1 MANKNN
7 KNLPK
12 ILHEKENIIQKLESL
27 IQTSQIIT
35 SSLKRKKVIK
45 SVIKLACD
53 MLQSETASVLLIDEA
68 TNELVFDFSTDLNAN
83 QQQKIRVPIG
93 KGISGFVAQTGQ
105 SVNIKDVSKDSRWY
119 ADVDQKSGFETHSL
133 LCVPLK
139 FQDKIIGT
147 AQVLNKVDESVFTQ
161 FDQKLLEA
169 FAAQAAIA
177 IQNARLFE
185 ELQTAYNLLNEENIH
200 LRKEITK
207 IFKFEN
213 IIGKSKKM
221 QLIFQLI
228 EQIKDLPTTIL
239 IQGDTGTG
247 KELIAK
253 TIHYSSLRKNKKFV
267 AINCGAFPEQLLE
280 SELFGHKRGSFTG
293 AISDKK
299 GLFEEAH
306 GGTIL
311 LDEIGDVSPQLQVE
325 LLRVLQENEIRR
337 IGENES
343 RKIDV
348 RVISSTHR
356 NLKQEIEKG
365 NFRKDLYYR
374 LKVIT
379 IELPPLRERKEDIPA
394 LVQHFIKKYSKSIGK
409 KVSGIT
415 LETMN
420 LMQTYLWPGNIREL
434 EHEIERAIT
443 LANEDQKITPDLLS
457 DEIRQPSL
465 SSALKIPGDAKS
477 LKEIIAQFERSL
489 IQEQLNSCNGNV
501 SRLAQRLGIT
511 RQGLFKKINKYQIER
526 EK

>member
-53 MLQSETASVLLIDEA
+53 MLQSETASVLLIDEV

-267 AINCGAFPEQLLE
+267 AINCGAFPEQLLA

-299 GLFEEAH
+299 GLFEEAN
-306 GGTIL
+306 GGTIF

-337 IGENES
+337 IGENQP

-348 RVISSTHR
+348 RIISATHQ
-356 NLKQEIEKG
+356 NLKKQIENGK
-365 NFRKDLYYR
+365 FRQDLYYR

-379 IELPPLRERKEDIPA
+379 IELPTLRERKEDIP
-394 LVQHFIKKYSKSIGK
+394 LLIMHFIKKYSKLLNK
-409 KVSGIT
+409 KTIT
-415 LETMN
+415 ISLEAMK
-420 LMQTYLWPGNIREL
+420 LLQEYEWQGNIREL
-434 EHEIERAIT
+434 EHEIERTIALMENVPEIT
-443 LANEDQKITPDLLS
+443 TEHLS
-457 DEIRQPSL
+457 PEIRFFYRTKNFDIETEGKP
-465 SSALKIPGDAKS
+465 
-477 LKEIIAQFERSL
+477 LKEMVAAFERKVIL
-489 IQEQLNSCNGNV
+489 EELNRCQKNISETAKN
-501 SRLAQRLGIT
+501 LGIT
-511 RQGLFKKINKYQIER
+511 RQGLWKKLKNMDAEV
-526 EK
+526 